1 MATDTPPAKERIDA
15 IPPSARVLGIDA
27 DGRPHLYHLE
37 HPLEI
42 WVLTADHESCVHYVA
57 APDRSLV
64 DWALFV
70 DDRCGWDRRHRI
82 EEPAFSGLFDGEPVP
97 PTRLEVIG

>member
-1 MATDTPPAKERIDA
+1 MTESTTNRKERIDA

-27 DGRPHLYHLE
+27 AGRPHLYDLA

-42 WVLTADHESCVHYVA
+42 WVLNRAHDTCVHYVEA
-57 APDRSLV
+57 ADRSLV

-70 DDRCGWDRRHRI
+70 DDKCGWDRRHRI
-82 EEPAFSGLFDGEPVP
+82 EAPAFSGLFDGEVTP
-97 PTRLEVIG
+97 PARSEVL